1 MHTPVWV
8 NLKRILQIE
17 KYTKDSIM
25 CDCTYLDVG
34 HLERVDPKEQRG
46 SWWLSGAVGREEW
59 GAAAWWRGHVLLGT
73 QCQRA
78 QGH

>member
-17 KYTKDSIM
+17 KHTEDRIK
-25 CDCTYLDVG
+25 CDRIYLG
-34 HLERVDPKEQRG
+34 HLEWVDPEEQRG
-46 SWWLSGAVGREEW
+46 SWRLSGAAGREGW
-59 GAAAWWRGHVLLGT
+59 GAAAWWRGHVLLGA